1 MRALVLKKYDI
12 NNLYDT
18 IFDESF
24 LIRYGYYDVKMK
36 RLESPKVEEDDFDER
51 YGDPDSFY
59 LKLLNLRELEKLNV
73 LDDLRIYYNFDKIKK
88 NVDTEAIY
96 FNIPKNNYIRR
107 EYKMPNLYSYL
118 ELVFFMVD
126 NKKEFID
133 IFKDNKY
140 STSKFFNVLDFNFA
154 FTKKIEKR
162 LLFGGTNILS
172 LDLSNFYHTLYTHSI
187 PWVVHGKQASKIN
200 RRDGFA
206 NNLDSIIQQCQYGET
221 YGIPT
226 GNIASRIIAEF
237 YMCHIDL
244 KLENKKYKYSRY
256 VDDIK
261 FPYTSDSERES
272 FLMEFNTLCREYN
285 LVLNDKKTEVN
296 TFPFENNK
304 QKIEIFSYFD
314 SLNIYSKVSTW
325 IKKINEFLECCL
337 GEESNKNKGA
347 IKCLFSVPI
356 NKFKNLKIS
365 EEVLNKV
372 FTSRE
377 KVTDFNLFEQF
388 LDVSLKDSRLT
399 NKFIHFT
406 EQLID
411 LGVEKEKLKVI
422 AKKYF
427 KENKDL
433 FRKRLQISKEN
444 GWNQEVYQ
452 ILLYVVIFEEK
463 ELITKHMLKKILES
477 ELDDYSKC
485 LSVILWLKKEY
496 KVPELLNILERE
508 LRLIHDTYEKY
519 SIRMQEKYWLLRYF
533 IYFLI
538 DQKVID
544 SQIVSTHFTSF
555 SKDKNGNY
563 ESELYKKYALA
574 NNYPFEMST
583 AMKQGRININRFYD
597 HLLSK
602 NIALVH
608 LGPNMDFK
616 YL

>member
-1 MRALVLKKYDI
+1 M
-12 NNLYDT
+12 NELYDT
-18 IFDESF
+18 IFDEAF

-36 RLESPKVEEDDFDER
+36 RLESTSVEDDDLDER
-51 YGDPDSFY
+51 YGNPDSFY
-59 LKLLNLRELEKLNV
+59 LKLLNLRELEILNKFN
-73 LDDLRIYYNFDKIKK
+73 DLRIYYNFDKIKK

-96 FNIPKNNYIRR
+96 FNIPKSNYIRR

-126 NKKEFID
+126 NKNEFID
-133 IFKDNKY
+133 IFKDNGY
-140 STSKFFNVLDFNFA
+140 STSKFFNLLNFDFS

-187 PWVVHGKQASKIN
+187 PWVVNGKQESKKN
-200 RRDGFA
+200 RREGFA
-206 NNLDSIIQQCQYGET
+206 NNLDSIIQHCQYGET

-226 GNIASRIIAEF
+226 GNMVSRIIAEF

-244 KLENKKYKYSRY
+244 KLKNKHYRYSRY

-285 LVLNDKKTEVN
+285 LVLNDKKTEIN
-296 TFPFENNK
+296 TFPFKNNK
-304 QKIEIFSYFD
+304 QKIDIFSYFD
-314 SLNIYSKVSTW
+314 SLTKNSKVNTW
-325 IKKINEFLECCL
+325 IKKITGFLEYCL
-337 GEESNKNKGA
+337 SEESNDNKGA

-365 EEVLNKV
+365 EKVLNKI

-377 KVTDFNLFEQF
+377 NVTNFNLFELF
-388 LDVSLKDSRLT
+388 LDLSLKDSRLT

-411 LGVEKEKLKVI
+411 LGVDKEKLKVI
-422 AKKYF
+422 VKKYF
-427 KENKDL
+427 KENRDL
-433 FRKRLQISKEN
+433 FRKRLETSREN

-463 ELITKHMLKKILES
+463 YLITKQMLKEVLKS

-485 LSVILWLKKEY
+485 LSVILWLKKSY
-496 KVPELLNILERE
+496 KVIDLLDILENK
-508 LRLIHDTYEKY
+508 LQLIHETYEEY
-519 SIRMQEKYWLLRYF
+519 SVRMQEKYWLLRYF

-538 DQKVID
+538 DQGVID
-544 SQIVSTHFTSF
+544 SSITSKYFTSF
-555 SKDKNGNY
+555 PTDTDGNPK
-563 ESELYKKYALA
+563 SELHKEYALA
-574 NNYPFEMST
+574 TNYPFEMSRT
-583 AMKQGRININRFYD
+583 MSQGRININKFYR
-597 HLLSK
+597 HLLSE
-602 NIALVH
+602 NVALVH
-608 LGPNMDFK
+608 LGQNMDFK